1 LFNQGFSFKLFKM
14 PQFDKTTISFLLLAI
29 IICYAFYFFRSY
41 IFEKTNENKIVFGVL
56 SILFSLKIL
65 IEEAYLPRECN
76 AFTILLTLPL
86 FFLKNDFIL
95 KQKIFLCSCVIL
107 IFVTQLL
114 FSFKILSIVGFLLTH
129 IILTFVF
136 LLFFLKME
144 NEMLYEKK
152 LLILYC
158 VSLLLFFEFAF
169 LYSVFY

>member
-1 LFNQGFSFKLFKM
+1 M
-14 PQFDKTTISFLLLAI
+14 PQFDKTTIFFLFLTI
-29 IICYAFYFFRSY
+29 IICYALYFFRSY
-41 IFEKTNENKIVFGVL
+41 IFEKTNENKIVFGVF

-76 AFTILLTLPL
+76 AFTILLTLSL
-86 FFLKNDFIL
+86 IFFKNDFTL
-95 KQKIFLCSCVIL
+95 KQKIFLCFYVIL

-114 FSFKILSIVGFLLTH
+114 FSFKIFSIVVFLLTQ
-129 IILTFVF
+129 IILTFVL

-158 VSLLLFFEFAF
+158 VSL
-169 LYSVFY
+169 